1 MLVIPTIRLAILLKR
16 GTALTLA
23 CCCLLLSSVGHAQ
36 ELPDTSEIG
45 QLLGFIRW
53 SGVFISVF
61 VVIGANLAL
70 RFVSGAAER
79 LSERFTH
86 RRLTIQKFESFT
98 RFSLYLSTAVVV
110 LALSFQINAQT
121 LKVIGA
127 ALVFA
132 LGFAMRDLLA
142 AVVAGVTIMF
152 DRPFQVGDRVNYAGQ
167 YGDIILIGLRSVR
180 MRTLDDNIVTI
191 PNNKILTGVSSSGN
205 YGALDMMVVID
216 FYIGADQNIQLAER
230 LVHEAML
237 TSRYVYLK
245 QPVVVLLKQK
255 ILADMVVI
263 QLRAK
268 GYVLDTHYE
277 KAFETD
283 VSKRVLLAFSRY
295 NVLPPAP
302 FLRARR
308 ATMEVSGPEGRS
320 ETHSP
325 VG

>member
-1 MLVIPTIRLAILLKR
+1 M
-16 GTALTLA
+16 
-23 CCCLLLSSVGHAQ
+23 
-36 ELPDTSEIG
+36 G
-45 QLLGFIRW
+45 QLLSFIRW

-61 VVIGANLAL
+61 VLIGANLTL
-70 RFVSGAAER
+70 RFISGTAER
-79 LSERFTH
+79 LSARFTQ
-86 RRLTIQKFESFT
+86 RRLTIQKFDSFA
-98 RFSLYLSTAVVV
+98 RFSVYLSTATLV
-110 LALSFQINAQT
+110 LVLSFQINEQT
-121 LKVIGA
+121 LKVVGA

-191 PNNKILTGVSSSGN
+191 PNNKILTDVSSSGN

-216 FYIGADQNIQLAER
+216 FFIGADQDIQLAER
-230 LVHEAML
+230 LVREAML

-245 QPVVVLLKQK
+245 RPVVVLVKQQV
-255 ILADMVVI
+255 LADMVVVK
-263 QLRAK
+263 LRAK
-268 GYVLDTHYE
+268 GYVLDTRYE

-283 VSKRVLLAFSRY
+283 VSKRVLMAFSRY
-295 NVLPPAP
+295 QVLPPAP

-308 ATMEVSGPEGRS
+308 ATMQSTQS
-320 ETHSP
+320 TQAA
-325 VG
+325 

>member
-1 MLVIPTIRLAILLKR
+1 MSAIHPSTLPKR
-16 GTALTLA
+16 AITLA
-23 CCCLLLSSVGHAQ
+23 LACSCLLLSTAAQ
-36 ELPDTSEIG
+36 AQALPDTGEVG

-70 RFVSGAAER
+70 HFVSGAAER

-98 RFSLYLSTAVVV
+98 RFSLYLSTAVMV

-191 PNNKILTGVSSSGN
+191 PNNKILTDVSSSGN
-205 YGALDMMVVID
+205 YGALDMMVVVD

-230 LVHEAML
+230 LVREAML

-245 QPVVVLLKQK
+245 QPVVVLIKQK
-255 ILADMVVI
+255 ILADMVVV

-268 GYVLDTHYE
+268 GYVLDTRYE

-295 NVLPPAP
+295 DVLPPAP

-308 ATMEVSGPEGRS
+308 GAFQP
-320 ETHSP
+320 
-325 VG
+325 